1 MPLVFVH
8 GVNTRADAAYEKD
21 NKTRDALFRQF
32 ALQAVKANPA
42 RATILNP
49 YWGDLG
55 VRFYWEHAS
64 LPGKGTEFFA
74 NEDDA
79 TAGVLTR
86 EALGGE
92 APQANTAL
100 LQVARQS
107 LPKAVDLLWATSAKT
122 VTDEKS
128 AADLAQL
135 AERTA
140 AYLKAK
146 PDLSWLN
153 QVQTDDEFV
162 SELIV
167 QVDTWVQNAPEEAGV
182 EAGLVSFGMED
193 LWRDIRE
200 AGHRITSSIDRV
212 ASRAIVDLARPA
224 LNEGVSRFLGDA
236 FTYLDKRG
244 TKDAPGPIVQR
255 LVGALAEAQQKTSPT
270 DPRLIV
276 VAHSMGG
283 NVMYD
288 ILTHFLP
295 HSHPNLMV
303 DAFVTVG
310 SQVGLFEE
318 MKLFRQSDLNFPI
331 NPMVERVAQ
340 PANVLHWLNVFDEND
355 LFAFAAEGVF
365 DGVSDFSYVTGQGL
379 VGAHIGY
386 FSMPSFHRRL
396 AERLKALFG

>member
-8 GVNTRADAAYEKD
+8 GVNTRINEAYEKD

-32 ALQAVKANPA
+32 ALQAVKADPA

-64 LPGKGTEFFA
+64 LPGKGTESFA
-74 NEDDA
+74 NEDDD
-79 TAGVLTR
+79 TAGLLTR
-86 EALGGE
+86 EALGGQT
-92 APQANTAL
+92 PSANTAL

-107 LPKAVDLLWATSAKT
+107 LPKAVDLLWLTSAKT
-122 VTDEKS
+122 VTDEKG

-140 AYLKAK
+140 AYLKANPK
-146 PDLSWLN
+146 PSWLN

-162 SELIV
+162 SELTL
-167 QVDTWVQNAPEEAGV
+167 QVDTWVQSAPEDLGV

-193 LWRDIRE
+193 LWRDVRE
-200 AGHRITSSIDRV
+200 AGQRIASSFDRV
-212 ASRAIVDLARPA
+212 ASRAIVEAARPA

-244 TKDAPGPIVQR
+244 TQEAPGPIVQR
-255 LVGALAEAQQKTSPT
+255 LVATLAEAQQKTSAT

-288 ILTHFLP
+288 ILTHFLS

-318 MKLFRQSDLNFPI
+318 MKLFRQSDLNFPT

-340 PANVLHWLNVFDEND
+340 PANVMHWLNVFDEND
-355 LFAFAAEGVF
+355 LFAFATEGVF
-365 DGVSDFSYVTGQGL
+365 DGVTDFSYVTGQGL
-379 VGAHIGY
+379 IGAHIGY